1 MDTTNVIAW
10 LVIGALVGLI
20 AAVITRRQT
29 AAGYITDIVVGLVGG
44 LVGGLILN
52 VLNITAEGTL
62 AGVTIRGAVV
72 AGVGVGLLVVILEC
86 VRGSSQLSLW
96 SG

>member
-29 AAGYITDIVVGLVGG
+29 TTGYITDIVVGLVGG
-44 LVGGLILN
+44 FVGGLILS
-52 VLNITAEGTL
+52 VLNITAEGAL
-62 AGVTIRGAVV
+62 AGVNILGAVIAV
-72 AGVGVGLLVVILEC
+72 VGAIVLLVILEY
-86 VRGSSQLSLW
+86 VRGTSQ
-96 SG
+96 